1 MAVKGAPQMIFCPL
15 TARLSA
21 PAAVLSAALAGQG
34 PAGAAEALHS
44 RAEAGAV
51 VGFWREAGPDRW
63 FAKDAAFDRRF
74 RDRFLALH
82 EAAARGELDG
92 WAADSAGA
100 LALLI
105 LLDQYPR
112 NAFRGAPRMYAT
124 DEKARTIADLA
135 VARGYDLETPPALRL
150 FFYLPWGHS
159 ESLADQDRCV
169 QLVAERLGEPS
180 LSRAKHHREIIRR
193 FGRFPHRNAILDR
206 EPTAEELS
214 YLAAGGYMG

>member
-1 MAVKGAPQMIFCPL
+1 MILHPL

-21 PAAVLSAALAGQG
+21 PAAVLSAALAGQA
-34 PAGAAEALHS
+34 PAGAAEGVHPT
-44 RAEAGAV
+44 AEADAV
-51 VGFWREAGPDRW
+51 IGFWQEAGPDRW
-63 FAKDAAFDRRF
+63 FRKDAEFDRRF

-92 WAADSAGA
+92 WAASPSGA

-112 NAFRGAPRMYAT
+112 NAFRGTPRMYGA
-124 DEKARTIADLA
+124 DEKARMIADLA
-135 VARGYDLETPPALRL
+135 VSRGYDLEVPPALKL
-150 FFYLPWGHS
+150 FVYLPFGHS
-159 ESLADQDRCV
+159 ESLIDQNRSV

-180 LSRAKHHREIIRR
+180 LSHAKHHREIVRR
-193 FGRFPHRNAILDR
+193 FGRFPHRNAILGR
-206 EPTAEELS
+206 KPTAEELS